1 MDGGG
6 DIDFLIIGSTPMD
19 NPALIF
25 GNPRPSG
32 RVLKKGDM
40 INMELAA
47 GYRGY
52 TAQIGSPITL
62 GPPTD
67 MVRKFWEEITLPG
80 YNKIVAEI
88 AARQERQGHAGRE
101 QVLPRQGRA
110 VAADAV
116 PRHRHRHRQPAH
128 HRRTTSAASRATW
141 CSSPA

>member
-1 MDGGG
+1 M
-6 DIDFLIIGSTPMD
+6 
-19 NPALIF
+19 IF

-32 RVLKKGDM
+32 RVLKKGDI

-52 TAQIGSPITL
+52 TAQIGSPICL
-62 GPPTD
+62 GEPTE
-67 MVRKFWEEITLPG
+67 MVRKFWDEITLPG

-88 AARQERQGHAGRE
+88 APGKPAESMRHAS
-101 QVLPRQGRA
+101 QLLPRQGRA

-116 PRHRHRHRQPAH
+116 PRHRPRHRQAA
-128 HRRTTSAASRATW
+128 HRRRARRGGARSRR